1 MKQSIMA
8 GFSLR
13 LKFCDCFQDLGDSLA
28 SSLRTWTLSLCCY
41 IQIPSLALIFFQANH
56 LIFLCCKILFYEM
69 EVIVIMVAI
78 SEGYLRN
85 K

>member
-1 MKQSIMA
+1 MKQSVMA

-13 LKFCDCFQDLGDSLA
+13 LKFCDCFQDLGNSLT

-41 IQIPSLALIFFQANH
+41 IQIPTLALVFFQANH
-56 LIFLCCKILFYEM
+56 LIVLCHKILFYEM
-69 EVIVIMVAI
+69 EVIVMVAI
-78 SEGYLRN
+78 SEGCLRN